1 MYPRLAAANAAA
13 CEPALAISLN
23 NLSVRL
29 AEAGRRQ
36 EAERAQQ
43 RPTAWASTPITRS
56 HPLTL
61 VSRHHFAAPDTDP
74 STGPPAARELSQD
87 RHAAQQLRA
96 KLCEWRACSL
106 LAGLQ

>member
-1 MYPRLAAANAAA
+1 VYPRLAAANAAA

-43 RPTAWASTPITRS
+43 EAHSLGVNAN
-56 HPLTL
+56 HP
-61 VSRHHFAAPDTDP
+61 VP
-74 STGPPAARELSQD
+74 SSN
-87 RHAAQQLRA
+87 
-96 KLCEWRACSL
+96 
-106 LAGLQ
+106 AG